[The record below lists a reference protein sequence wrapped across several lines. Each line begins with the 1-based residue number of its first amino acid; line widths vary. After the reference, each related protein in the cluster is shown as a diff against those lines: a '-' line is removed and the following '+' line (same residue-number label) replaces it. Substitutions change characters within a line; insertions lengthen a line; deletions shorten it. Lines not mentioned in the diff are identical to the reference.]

1 MDDRNLT
8 PSAIIEN
15 WKRDKNYKNKAGFIA
30 KWPELM
36 NFKEGIQWP
45 RSAVAKWK
53 NFTFITLNQCNF
65 IINNRKSN
73 ILSQSIKIVFNP
85 EASLEGEE
93 VDESMIK
100 SADDYTTLTQNT
112 WDDVDQDQ
120 LNNDAVDDALTIG
133 TGVYHYY
140 FDEKYSGTKKNP
152 TKGKICGHTIDALD
166 VALANPQLKSHELNK
181 QKWILVRTYE
191 DTDKLKEYAKKHGEN
206 YMNIVPNVDN
216 DEEYENGKID
226 LEQPNKTVA
235 YTMYYKENGE
245 VWWIKVCAGA
255 TIQKK
260 RRLSPTETKFKVYPV
275 EFLTF
280 EPRNKSS
287 YGRSAIEDAISVQ
300 KAINFLYSMI
310 AYGVQQTAW
319 PKILA
324 KAGALLQA
332 ITNNPGEVITDHDNG
347 NPADSVKFMQPP
359 NFSNAPQAL
368 IDNLTATLRQTTGS
382 DQTISGEALGANM
395 AASAIIALQNQA
407 KKPNDYAMKQ
417 LFASSKRIGKI
428 WENFYKCYYIMERT
442 IVKEDSKGLKTA
454 KRITPSE
461 YKDMDFGMTIDVG
474 PGGDYSESLQFSF
487 VEGLYTK
494 GDITKYQ
501 YVKYAP
507 NNVVPPE
514 MKSDFEE
521 EEQKVIEQQEMQAE
535 MQQNQPIG
543 PQVQQ
548 PGINMG
554 EIMAQL
560 TPEEQQAVMNDPSLL
575 QGIGGI

>member
-1 MDDRNLT
+1 MDDRNIT

-15 WKRDKNYKNKAGFIA
+15 WKRDKNYKNKAGFIS

-45 RSAVAKWK
+45 KTAVAKWK

-85 EASLEGEE
+85 EASLEGQE
-93 VDESMIK
+93 VDEK
-100 SADDYTTLTQNT
+100 SVESSEDYTTLTQNT
-112 WDDVDQDQ
+112 WDSVDQDQ
-120 LNNDAVDDALTIG
+120 LNNDAVDSALTIG

-140 FDEKYSGTKKNP
+140 FDEVYTGTEKNP
-152 TKGKICGHTIDALD
+152 TKGKICGHTIDPLDIALS
-166 VALANPQLKSHELNK
+166 NPQLKAHELNK
-181 QKWILVRTYE
+181 QQWIIVRTYE
-191 DTDKLKEYAKKHGEN
+191 DTDKLKAYAKKNGEN
-206 YMNIVPNVDN
+206 YQNIVPNVDN
-216 DEEYENGKID
+216 DEEYDNGKID
-226 LEQPNKTVA
+226 VEQPNKTVA
-235 YTMYYKENGE
+235 YTMYYKHEGE
-245 VWWIKVCAGA
+245 IWWTKVVAGA
-255 TIQKK
+255 TIQKA
-260 RRLSPTETKFKVYPV
+260 RRLSPSESKFNVYPV
-275 EFLTF
+275 EFLIF

-287 YGRSAIEDAISVQ
+287 FGRSAIEDAISVQ
-300 KAINFLYSMI
+300 KAINFIYSMI

-324 KAGALLQA
+324 KAGALLQS
-332 ITNNPGEVITDHDNG
+332 ITNAPGEIITDHDQG
-347 NPADSVKFMQPP
+347 NPGDSVKFMQPP

-368 IDNLTATLRQTTGS
+368 IDNLTTTLRQTTGS

-417 LFASSKRIGKI
+417 LFASNKRIGKI
-428 WENFYKCYYIMERT
+428 WENFYKCYYILERT
-442 IVKEDSKGLKTA
+442 IVKEDSKGKKTA
-454 KRITPSE
+454 KRITPSD
-461 YKDMDFGMTIDVG
+461 YKDIDFGMSIDVG
-474 PGGDYSESLQFSF
+474 PGGDYSEALQFSF
-487 VEGLYTK
+487 VEGLYNK

-521 EEQKVIEQQEMQAE
+521 EQQKQLEMEQQQSNVNAL
-535 MQQNQPIG
+535 IS
-543 PQVQQ
+543 
-548 PGINMG
+548 
-554 EIMAQL
+554 QL
-560 TPEEQQAVMNDPSLL
+560 TPEEQQMVQQDPSLL
-575 QGIGGI
+575 QGLGGM